1 MKKNYKFTSDWISGF
16 TQSDGSFVISCDRR
30 KKGIPVR
37 PQPIFNLTQSISE
50 YDMFVALQ
58 KHLGVGRVHKNRNNV
73 TFVVTSIDD
82 LIKVIIPIF
91 DNCPLRSS
99 KQLSFQIFKLVCFMM
114 QEKKHLTLAG
124 TLIILELSYFM
135 NKDTS
140 LRTAAT
146 KAALIQELAIYA
158 VKSGV
163 KLPNISELKLPLL
176 DETKPTVP
184 LNKEFVRGL
193 VDGDGSFNISFRT
206 NRRRIVANF
215 TVVHEI
221 SSIAALNELAEFFGC
236 GAVYKLPSQAARYQ
250 VENLSDILAKVLPVF
265 NQMEFNTIKQ
275 NHFEIFSEV
284 CRLLVTNGYKS
295 DKDLQHIVDL
305 AWNMNKG
312 GKTRRITKVEYLAK
326 FTSLVKN

>member
-114 QEKKHLTLAG
+114 QDKKHLTLAG

-140 LRTAAT
+140 LRTNVS
-146 KAALIQELAIYA
+146 KENLLI
-158 VKSGV
+158 K
-163 KLPNISELKLPLL
+163 LKLKFGSLPIISNIILPV
-176 DETKPTVP
+176 TKE
-184 LNKEFVRGL
+184 LESINLEFIRGQI
-193 VDGDGSFNISFRT
+193 DGDGSFNVSFRT
-206 NRRRIVANF
+206 NRRRIGVNF
-215 TVVHEI
+215 TVVHEL
-221 SSIAALNELAEFFGC
+221 SSISVLNELSEYFKC
-236 GAVYKLPSQAARYQ
+236 GTVYKLPSAAARFQ
-250 VENLSDILAKVLPVF
+250 VQTVDEILNKIAPLFKDTG
-265 NQMEFNTIKQ
+265 FNTKKQ
-275 NHFEIFSEV
+275 IHFE
-284 CRLLVTNGYKS
+284 
-295 DKDLQHIVDL
+295 
-305 AWNMNKG
+305 
-312 GKTRRITKVEYLAK
+312 KTIQCFAL
-326 FTSLVKN
+326 